1 MADDVCF
8 VGLPWGRRYIRDADG
23 GEELDDEWADPWEY
37 TKLAGSSE
45 CLASKT
51 ACDPT
56 CPRSM
61 LSTGG
66 RRSAKGG
73 EDGDKP
79 SKARKGHKAK
89 LWKAVT
95 KG

>member
-1 MADDVCF
+1 VSRIEHRLRSY
-8 VGLPWGRRYIRDADG
+8 LPAVDAVD
-23 GEELDDEWADPWEY
+23 
-37 TKLAGSSE
+37 
-45 CLASKT
+45 
-51 ACDPT
+51 
-56 CPRSM
+56 
-61 LSTGG
+61 